1 MNRQFV
7 AFLSMFSLVLVLSI
21 YYVMLPSKT
30 KKPSADPVISNVE
43 EGTDPYFDMMI
54 LEQETQHK
62 EVIDQ
67 QYDIIA
73 SSEYTN
79 AEKAIALELIEKEEQ
94 TMKSEKDLRDIII
107 GMGKPTC
114 FVEINEKDVY
124 VLTVSENKTMQEVAE
139 IIFSVQDYLHAEMNV
154 QVSFR

>member
-79 AEKAIALELIEKEEQ
+79 AEKPLRLNSLKK
-94 TMKSEKDLRDIII
+94 KS
-107 GMGKPTC
+107 KP
-114 FVEINEKDVY
+114 
-124 VLTVSENKTMQEVAE
+124 
-139 IIFSVQDYLHAEMNV
+139 
-154 QVSFR
+154 